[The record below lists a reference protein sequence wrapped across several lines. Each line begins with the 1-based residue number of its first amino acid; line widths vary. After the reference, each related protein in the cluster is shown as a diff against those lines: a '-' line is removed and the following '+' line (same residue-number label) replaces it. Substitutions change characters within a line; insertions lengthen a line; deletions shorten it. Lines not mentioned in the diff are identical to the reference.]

1 MKKTITF
8 IFTIFSFSGFAQ
20 DDLSLSESI
29 QKALTN
35 NFQIRLIKSN
45 YEISQT
51 QNNWSQAGLVPTVS
65 INLTNTNNLSDNTN
79 NPASFFPGLV
89 LSDNLQASLDISWT
103 LFSGFGIRIN
113 KERFEQLEEQTKGN
127 AIVVIESTIYN
138 VIINYF
144 TAVTQKRK
152 LEILA
157 EMLAFSKTKLDFFQM
172 KADMGLE
179 TSLDLLEF
187 KNQVLIDSSNYLLQ
201 DLAYKN
207 AKRNLNLEMG
217 ESVEQ
222 IYNLT
227 DKLEFDIPKATYSE
241 LYDYMV
247 SKNQSVKNQ
256 YIVVQLQEL
265 NVQARQ
271 SSYYP
276 VVSLNLGATPSVGHI
291 QLFGDQ
297 PFSTGTNAVNYYGNV
312 SVRYTLFN
320 GMQRQQNI
328 EIAKIQED
336 IAILQYDEL
345 KLKLA
350 HNLRAIFELYQ
361 TQSKLEDMALER
373 VQYSKMLWEM
383 GTNKYQSGLI
393 NVFNLNDIKLGYEQ
407 AVLTYY
413 DRLFDL
419 LKTHYDLMRIT
430 GTISQ
435 EYSVTDSIDSNN

>member
-1 MKKTITF
+1 MK
-8 IFTIFSFSGFAQ
+8 IFNALLFSIFSFCSFSQ
-20 DDLSLSESI
+20 NDLSLSDAI

-35 NFQIRLIKSN
+35 NFQIRLVKSN
-45 YEISQT
+45 YQISQT
-51 QNNWSQAGLVPTVS
+51 QNNWSQAGMVPTVS
-65 INLTNTNNLSDNTN
+65 LNLTNGNNLSDNTN

-89 LSDNLQASLDISWT
+89 LSDNLQASLDIAWT
-103 LFSGFGIRIN
+103 VFSGFGIRIN
-113 KERFEQLEEQTKGN
+113 KERFEQLEAQTKGN

-152 LEILA
+152 LEILS
-157 EMLAFSKTKLDFFQM
+157 EMLTYSKTKLEYFKM

-179 TSLDLLEF
+179 TSIDLLEF

-201 DLAYKN
+201 ELAFKN

-217 ESVEQ
+217 EDVEQ
-222 IYNLT
+222 IYSLT

-247 SKNQSVKNQ
+247 TNNQSVKNQ
-256 YIVVQLQEL
+256 YINVQLQEL

-271 SSYYP
+271 SAYYP
-276 VVSLNLGATPSVGHI
+276 VVSLNLGVTPSVGHI

-297 PFSTGTNAVNYYGNV
+297 PFSTGTNSLNYYGNIN
-312 SVRYTLFN
+312 VRYTLFN
-320 GMQRQQNI
+320 GMQRQQNV
-328 EIAKIQED
+328 EIARIQED

-361 TQSKLEDMALER
+361 TQSKLEDMSLER
-373 VQYSKMLWEM
+373 VQYSKMLWEL
-383 GTNKYQSGLI
+383 GTDKYQQGLI
-393 NVFNLNDIKLGYEQ
+393 NIFNLNDIKLGYEQ

-435 EYSVTDSIDSNN
+435 EYKVEAKIDGE

>member
-328 EIAKIQED
+328 EIAK
-336 IAILQYDEL
+336 
-345 KLKLA
+345 
-350 HNLRAIFELYQ
+350 
-361 TQSKLEDMALER
+361 
-373 VQYSKMLWEM
+373 MLTTRTRKF
-383 GTNKYQSGLI
+383 GKNTRRYCNTSI
-393 NVFNLNDIKLGYEQ
+393 RRIK
-407 AVLTYY
+407 A
-413 DRLFDL
+413 
-419 LKTHYDLMRIT
+419 KA
-430 GTISQ
+430 SA
-435 EYSVTDSIDSNN
+435 

>member
-435 EYSVTDSIDSNN
+435 EYSVNDSIDSNN